1 MDRDK
6 LLELV
11 REYARNEY
19 HKKEFI
25 KGISSVPVSGR
36 IFDEDDIAAL
46 VDSALDFHLTTY
58 RYNDEF
64 ERELEKFFGLKYC
77 LTCNSGSS
85 ANLIAVSSLTSY
97 LLKDR
102 ALKAGDEVI
111 TAASGFPTT
120 VNPILQNNLVPV
132 FVDAELETY
141 NINTDELEKAVSE
154 KTKAVILAHTLGNP
168 FNIQKVKEFCEK
180 YNLWLIE
187 DCCDA
192 FGSTYNNKKV
202 GTLGDIATLSF
213 YPAHHI
219 TMGEGGAVL
228 TNNPILKKSMESI
241 RDWGRDC
248 WCAPGCDDTCSRRFS
263 QKLGNLPEGY
273 DHKYTYS
280 HLGYNL
286 KITDMQAACG
296 VSQFRKINTFIE
308 KRKDNFKKIKNKLE
322 KFSKYLILPKAQENS
337 EPSWFGF
344 LISVKADAPFSRNDL
359 VKYLNENK
367 IATRL
372 LFAGNITKQPYM
384 IGRNYKIVGNLINSD
399 FIMNNSFWIGVY
411 PGIDDSMI
419 DYVESII
426 GKFMSNL

>member
-1 MDRDK
+1 M
-6 LLELV
+6 
-11 REYARNEY
+11 
-19 HKKEFI
+19 
-25 KGISSVPVSGR
+25 
-36 IFDEDDIAAL
+36 
-46 VDSALDFHLTTY
+46 
-58 RYNDEF
+58 
-64 ERELEKFFGLKYC
+64 
-77 LTCNSGSS
+77 
-85 ANLIAVSSLTSY
+85 
-97 LLKDR
+97 
-102 ALKAGDEVI
+102 
-111 TAASGFPTT
+111 
-120 VNPILQNNLVPV
+120 
-132 FVDAELETY
+132 
-141 NINTDELEKAVSE
+141 
-154 KTKAVILAHTLGNP
+154 
-168 FNIQKVKEFCEK
+168 
-180 YNLWLIE
+180 
-187 DCCDA
+187 
-192 FGSTYNNKKV
+192 
-202 GTLGDIATLSF
+202 SF